1 MQDIGYVLE
10 QLLRD
15 GFVRSRDGKT
25 PSEEETKTP
34 AYLIKPNGRQGPVER
49 YRSNRSSELY
59 VYDGTDEK

>member
-15 GFVRSRDGKT
+15 GFVRSRNGRI
-25 PSEEETKTP
+25 PSEDGTKTP
-34 AYLIKPNGRQGPVER
+34 AYLIKQNGRQGPVEIYR
-49 YRSNRSSELY
+49 YNRSSELY